1 MSTTAK
7 SPQDF
12 PDLLRQAWDAGDA
25 EAYGNLFTE
34 DAPYVV
40 FRGDALLGRDQI
52 RAAHYELFTKSAK
65 GTKLVAKVLQS
76 TMTDEDT
83 CVMLTIGGIGMGELV
98 YDKFQTLTLIR
109 RDGHW
114 LAASFQ
120 NTEMSARSKEQ
131 YND

>member
-7 SPQDF
+7 NPHDF
-12 PDLLRQAWDAGDA
+12 PELLRQAWDAGDA

-40 FRGDALLGRDQI
+40 FRGDVLLGRDQI
-52 RAAHYELFTKSAK
+52 RGAHRELFTKSAK
-65 GTKLVAKVLQS
+65 GTKLIAKVLQI
-76 TMTDEDT
+76 DEDT
-83 CVMLTIGGIGMGELV
+83 CVILTIGSIGRGELV
-98 YDKFQTLTLIR
+98 YDKFQTCTLIR

-120 NTEMSARSKEQ
+120 NTEMSARSKER